1 MTTNQRVSSLDP
13 ADWEAFRRLAHRML
27 DDTLERVATLGERR
41 AWTPVPKEVR
51 DRLRAPLP
59 RQGIGEAAVYD
70 EYRELVEPYTNGNRH
85 PRFFGWVQGNGLP
98 LASMA
103 EFLAASM
110 NQHMA
115 GFDQSGLVV
124 EMQVLDWL
132 KELLGSPAT
141 ASGILLSGGSMAN
154 LTALAVA
161 RSAKYRGDYRSEG
174 LQGRK
179 LGPLRLYGSDQTHG
193 WAAKAAEFLGLGRKH
208 FVKVPTDHDYRIS
221 LLALAAAVREDRAAG
236 CEPFCVIGN
245 AGTVNTGAT
254 DPLNELAD
262 FCRDEELWFHLD
274 GAFGALAALS
284 GKYRHLVRG
293 LERADSV
300 AFDLHKWLYLPFEIA
315 CVLVRDADAHRK
327 AFAAE
332 GDYIK
337 TFDRGVMRAGLPF
350 ADLGIELTRSL
361 KALKAWMSLRAYGSD
376 RFADAITRNID
387 DVQALVAR
395 IQATPEL
402 ELLAPAPMNIV
413 CFRYVLRDR
422 SARDL
427 NAVNQEILLRLQES
441 GVGILSSTLLQGQ
454 FALRLANTN
463 HRAFEHDLAQ
473 VLDAAVAIGRGIA
486 SSALGR
492 TDR

>member
-1 MTTNQRVSSLDP
+1 M
-13 ADWEAFRRLAHRML
+13 
-27 DDTLERVATLGERR
+27 
-41 AWTPVPKEVR
+41 
-51 DRLRAPLP
+51 
-59 RQGIGEAAVYD
+59 
-70 EYRELVEPYTNGNRH
+70 
-85 PRFFGWVQGNGLP
+85 
-98 LASMA
+98 
-103 EFLAASM
+103 
-110 NQHMA
+110 
-115 GFDQSGLVV
+115 
-124 EMQVLDWL
+124 
-132 KELLGSPAT
+132 
-141 ASGILLSGGSMAN
+141 
-154 LTALAVA
+154 
-161 RSAKYRGDYRSEG
+161 
-174 LQGRK
+174 QGRK

-221 LLALAAAVREDRAAG
+221 LPALAAAVREDRAAG

-361 KALKAWMSLRAYGSD
+361 KALKAWMSLRACGSD
-376 RFADAITRNID
+376 RFANAITRKID

-413 CFRYVLRDR
+413 CFRYALRDR

-463 HRAFEHDLAQ
+463 HRAIEHDLAQ